1 VNIPHDLLSWLE
13 QPHDRAPA
21 DDVSGRATDPI
32 AERLLTL
39 IRPLRAACTTVAGA
53 VVVHHPSGTPFAA
66 AVDGC
71 LVVRTR
77 AAPGTL
83 PSRPVDGLDGWLAL
97 DPFPPDV
104 AFARGEEVLRHVL
117 ARACDD
123 AGH

>member
-1 VNIPHDLLSWLE
+1 VNIPPDVRSWLE
-13 QPHDRAPA
+13 QSHDRAPA
-21 DDVSGRATDPI
+21 GDISARATDPI

-39 IRPLRAACTTVAGA
+39 TRPLRPACATVARA

-71 LVVRTR
+71 LLVRVS

-83 PSRPVDGLDGWLAL
+83 VSQAVDGLDGWLGF

-104 AFARGEEVLRHVL
+104 VFARGEEALRHVL
-117 ARACDD
+117 TLAYED
-123 AGH
+123 AAS